1 MKKEKI
7 KAISKDFILFIFI
20 AVMVFSIIAINPI
33 SNLDEIWNYNT
44 ARAITQNLIPYK
56 DISMITTPLLPMITA
71 LFLKLIANE
80 VIVSRVLASVLWGG
94 VLFSIFKILKLLTK
108 EENICLIV
116 TTLFGLL
123 FRDCYCIDYNILA
136 LLFSLII
143 LYIELKNID
152 KPHFE
157 NNKTDFLIGIL
168 AGLTVCTKQSIGAI
182 LAIIVVGYKIIFVQN
197 KKEFIEYLKT
207 IFKRIIGILI
217 PMMIVFIY
225 LIVTNSLQDFIN
237 YAVLGISTFSNKIPY
252 AQLMNNDKKEI
263 QILSRIMPFILLAMT
278 VLTIIIQI
286 KNKKETK
293 NDIKSTDNTDNTI
306 LTILIYSLST
316 LIIMYP
322 ISDEIHFLIASTIT
336 FIGLAYMLYLL
347 GITIYNK
354 INLKS
359 KKKIYKIISLLISI
373 ILIAFIAI
381 KGINNIIE
389 YAKQEKNQ
397 TIEHYKNIQ
406 ISEYLQERINEIDSF
421 ILEQEKE
428 NKKVY
433 ILDAEA
439 AIYMIPINNYNK
451 DYDMFL
457 KGNIG
462 KDGQEGQIQKIKQKF
477 PNEII
482 LIRKKNLQSNWQTP
496 TDVIGYVR
504 ENLEFIGEVSIYEV
518 YK

>member
-94 VLFSIFKILKLLTK
+94 VLFSIFKILKLLIK
-108 EENICLIV
+108 EENTCLII
-116 TTLFGLL
+116 TALLGLL
-123 FRDCYCIDYNILA
+123 FRDCYCIDYNILS
-136 LLFSLII
+136 LMFSLII

-197 KKEFIEYLKT
+197 KKEFIEYFK
-207 IFKRIIGILI
+207 IAFKRIIGILI
-217 PMMIVFIY
+217 PIILVLIY

-263 QILSRIMPFILLAMT
+263 QILSRIMPFILLAMA
-278 VLTIIIQI
+278 VLTIVLR
-286 KNKKETK
+286 NKKKKE
-293 NDIKSTDNTDNTI
+293 NIGNIDNKI
-306 LTILIYSLST
+306 LTMLIYSLST
-316 LIIMYP
+316 IIIMYP
-322 ISDEIHFLIASTIT
+322 ISDEIHFLIAGTIT
-336 FIGLAYMLYLL
+336 FIGLAYILYLL

-354 INLKS
+354 INLQS
-359 KKKIYKIISLLISI
+359 KKKIYKITSLMISI
-373 ILIAFIAI
+373 IAIAFIAVR
-381 KGINNIIE
+381 GIENITE
-389 YAKQEKNQ
+389 YTKQEKNE

-406 ISEYLQERINEIDSF
+406 ISEYLQERINEIDNF

-462 KDGQEGQIQKIKQKF
+462 KDGQEGQIQKIKQKET
-477 PNEII
+477 NEII
-482 LIRKKNLQSNWQTP
+482 LIRKRNLQSNWQTP
-496 TDVIGYVR
+496 TDVIDYVR
-504 ENLEFIGEVSIYEV
+504 ENLEFTGEVSIYEV

>member
-94 VLFSIFKILKLLTK
+94 VLFSIFKILKLLIK
-108 EENICLIV
+108 EENTCLII
-116 TTLFGLL
+116 TALFGLL
-123 FRDCYCIDYNILA
+123 FRDCYCIDYNILS
-136 LLFSLII
+136 LMFSLII

-207 IFKRIIGILI
+207 AFKRIIGILI
-217 PMMIVFIY
+217 PMILVFIY
-225 LIVTNSLQDFIN
+225 LIATNSLQDFIN

-252 AQLMNNDKKEI
+252 AKLMNNDKKEI
-263 QILSRIMPFILLAMT
+263 QILSRIMPFILLAMA
-278 VLTIIIQI
+278 VLTIVLQ
-286 KNKKETK
+286 NKKRKE
-293 NDIKSTDNTDNTI
+293 NIGNIDNKI

-316 LIIMYP
+316 IIIMYP
-322 ISDEIHFLIASTIT
+322 ISDEIHFLIAGTIT
-336 FIGLAYMLYLL
+336 FIGLAYILYLL
-347 GITIYNK
+347 GIAIYNK
-354 INLKS
+354 INLQS
-359 KKKIYKIISLLISI
+359 KKKIYKITSLMISI
-373 ILIAFIAI
+373 IAIAFIAVR
-381 KGINNIIE
+381 GIENITE
-389 YAKQEKNQ
+389 YTKQEKNE

-406 ISEYLQERINEIDSF
+406 ISEYLQERINEIDNF

-462 KDGQEGQIQKIKQKF
+462 KDGQEGQIQKIKQKET
-477 PNEII
+477 NEII
-482 LIRKKNLQSNWQTP
+482 LIRKRNLQSNWQTP
-496 TDVIGYVR
+496 TEVVNYVR
-504 ENLEFIGEVSIYEV
+504 ENLEFMGEVSIYEV
-518 YK
+518 YR

>member
-44 ARAITQNLIPYK
+44 ARAIAQNLIPYK

-94 VLFSIFKILKLLTK
+94 VLFSIFKNLKFLIK
-108 EENICLIV
+108 EENTCLII
-116 TTLFGLL
+116 TALFGLL
-123 FRDCYCIDYNILA
+123 FRDCYCIDYNILS
-136 LLFSLII
+136 LMFSLII

-207 IFKRIIGILI
+207 AFKRIIGILI
-217 PMMIVFIY
+217 PMILVFIY
-225 LIVTNSLQDFIN
+225 LIATNSLQDFIN

-263 QILSRIMPFILLAMT
+263 QILSRIMPFILLAMA
-278 VLTIIIQI
+278 VLTIVLQ
-286 KNKKETK
+286 NKKKKE
-293 NDIKSTDNTDNTI
+293 NIGNIDNKI

-316 LIIMYP
+316 IIIMYP
-322 ISDEIHFLIASTIT
+322 ISDEIHFLIAGTIT
-336 FIGLAYMLYLL
+336 FIGLAYILYLL
-347 GITIYNK
+347 GIAIYNK
-354 INLKS
+354 INLQS
-359 KKKIYKIISLLISI
+359 KKKIYKITSLLISI
-373 ILIAFIAI
+373 ILIAFIAVR
-381 KGINNIIE
+381 GIENITE
-389 YAKQEKNQ
+389 YIKQEKNE

-406 ISEYLQERINEIDSF
+406 ISEYLQERINEIDNF
-421 ILEQEKE
+421 ILEQEKG

-462 KDGQEGQIQKIKQKF
+462 KDGQEGQIQKIKQKET
-477 PNEII
+477 NEII
-482 LIRKKNLQSNWQTP
+482 LIRKRNLQSNWQTP
-496 TDVIGYVR
+496 TEVVNYVR
-504 ENLEFIGEVSIYEV
+504 ENLEFMGEVSIYEV
-518 YK
+518 YR

>member
-44 ARAITQNLIPYK
+44 ARAIAQNLIPYK

-94 VLFSIFKILKLLTK
+94 VLFSIFKILKLLIK
-108 EENICLIV
+108 EENTCLII
-116 TTLFGLL
+116 TALLGLL
-123 FRDCYCIDYNILA
+123 FRDCYCIDYNILS
-136 LLFSLII
+136 LMFSLII

-207 IFKRIIGILI
+207 AFKRIIGILI
-217 PMMIVFIY
+217 PIILVLIY

-263 QILSRIMPFILLAMT
+263 QILSRIMPFILLAMA
-278 VLTIIIQI
+278 VLTIVLQ
-286 KNKKETK
+286 NKKKKE
-293 NDIKSTDNTDNTI
+293 NIGNIDNKI

-316 LIIMYP
+316 IIIMYP

-336 FIGLAYMLYLL
+336 FIGLAYILYLL
-347 GITIYNK
+347 GIAIYNK
-354 INLKS
+354 INLQS
-359 KKKIYKIISLLISI
+359 KKKIYKITSLMISI
-373 ILIAFIAI
+373 IAIAFIAVR
-381 KGINNIIE
+381 GIENITE
-389 YAKQEKNQ
+389 YTKQEKNE

-406 ISEYLQERINEIDSF
+406 ISEYLQERINEIDNF

-462 KDGQEGQIQKIKQKF
+462 KDGQEGQIQKIKQKET
-477 PNEII
+477 NEII
-482 LIRKKNLQSNWQTP
+482 LIRKRNLQSNWQTP
-496 TDVIGYVR
+496 TEVVNYVR
-504 ENLEFIGEVSIYEV
+504 ENLEFMGEVSIYEV
-518 YK
+518 YR

>member
-94 VLFSIFKILKLLTK
+94 VLFSIFKILKLLIK
-108 EENICLIV
+108 EENTCLII
-116 TTLFGLL
+116 TALLGLL
-123 FRDCYCIDYNILA
+123 FRDCYCIDYNILS
-136 LLFSLII
+136 LMFSLII

-207 IFKRIIGILI
+207 AFKRIIGILI
-217 PMMIVFIY
+217 PIILVLIY

-252 AQLMNNDKKEI
+252 AKLMNNDKKEI
-263 QILSRIMPFILLAMT
+263 QILSRIMPFILLAMA
-278 VLTIIIQI
+278 VLTIVLQ
-286 KNKKETK
+286 NKKRKE
-293 NDIKSTDNTDNTI
+293 NIGNIDNKI

-316 LIIMYP
+316 IIIMYP
-322 ISDEIHFLIASTIT
+322 ISDEIHFLIAGTIT
-336 FIGLAYMLYLL
+336 FIGLAYILYLL
-347 GITIYNK
+347 GIAIYNK
-354 INLKS
+354 INLQS
-359 KKKIYKIISLLISI
+359 KKKIYKITSLMISI
-373 ILIAFIAI
+373 IAIAFIAVR
-381 KGINNIIE
+381 GIENITE
-389 YAKQEKNQ
+389 YTKQEKNE

-406 ISEYLQERINEIDSF
+406 ISEYLQERINEIDNF

-462 KDGQEGQIQKIKQKF
+462 KDGQEGQIQKIKQKET
-477 PNEII
+477 NEII
-482 LIRKKNLQSNWQTP
+482 LIRKRNLQSNWQTP
-496 TDVIGYVR
+496 TEVVNYVR
-504 ENLEFIGEVSIYEV
+504 ENLEFMGEVSIYEV
-518 YK
+518 YR

>member
-94 VLFSIFKILKLLTK
+94 VLFSIFKILKLLIK
-108 EENICLIV
+108 EENTCLII
-116 TTLFGLL
+116 TALLGLL
-123 FRDCYCIDYNILA
+123 FRDCYCIDYNILS
-136 LLFSLII
+136 LMFSLII

-207 IFKRIIGILI
+207 AFKRIVGILI
-217 PMMIVFIY
+217 PMILVFIY
-225 LIVTNSLQDFIN
+225 LIATNSLQDFIN

-263 QILSRIMPFILLAMT
+263 QILSRIMPFILLAMA
-278 VLTIIIQI
+278 VLTIVLQ
-286 KNKKETK
+286 NKKKKE
-293 NDIKSTDNTDNTI
+293 NIGNTDNKI

-316 LIIMYP
+316 IIIMYP

-336 FIGLAYMLYLL
+336 FIGLAYILYLL
-347 GITIYNK
+347 GIAIYNK
-354 INLKS
+354 INLQS
-359 KKKIYKIISLLISI
+359 KKKIYKITSLLISI
-373 ILIAFIAI
+373 ILIAFIAVR
-381 KGINNIIE
+381 GIENITE
-389 YAKQEKNQ
+389 YIKQEKNE

-406 ISEYLQERINEIDSF
+406 ISEYLQERINEIDNF

-462 KDGQEGQIQKIKQKF
+462 KDGQEGQIQKIKQKAT
-477 PNEII
+477 NEII
-482 LIRKKNLQSNWQTP
+482 LIRKRNLQSNWQTP
-496 TDVIGYVR
+496 TDVVDYVR
-504 ENLEFIGEVSIYEV
+504 ENLEFMGEVSIYEV

>member
-94 VLFSIFKILKLLTK
+94 VLFSIFKILKLLIK
-108 EENICLIV
+108 EENTCLII
-116 TTLFGLL
+116 TALLGLL
-123 FRDCYCIDYNILA
+123 FRDCYCIDYNILS
-136 LLFSLII
+136 LMFSLII

-197 KKEFIEYLKT
+197 KKEFIEYLK
-207 IFKRIIGILI
+207 IAFKRIIGILI
-217 PMMIVFIY
+217 PMILVFIY
-225 LIVTNSLQDFIN
+225 LIATNSLQDFIN
-237 YAVLGISTFSNKIPY
+237 YAVLGISTFSNKIAY

-263 QILSRIMPFILLAMT
+263 QILSRIMPFILLAMA
-278 VLTIIIQI
+278 VLTIVLQ
-286 KNKKETK
+286 NKKKKE
-293 NDIKSTDNTDNTI
+293 NIGNIDNKI

-316 LIIMYP
+316 IIIMYP
-322 ISDEIHFLIASTIT
+322 ISDEIHFLIAGTIT
-336 FIGLAYMLYLL
+336 FIGLAYILYLL
-347 GITIYNK
+347 GIAIYNK
-354 INLKS
+354 INLQS
-359 KKKIYKIISLLISI
+359 KKKIYKITSLMISI
-373 ILIAFIAI
+373 IAIAFIAVR
-381 KGINNIIE
+381 GIENITE
-389 YAKQEKNQ
+389 YTKQEKNE

-406 ISEYLQERINEIDSF
+406 ISEYLQERINEIDNF

-462 KDGQEGQIQKIKQKF
+462 KDGQEGQIQKIKQKET
-477 PNEII
+477 NGII
-482 LIRKKNLQSNWQTP
+482 LIRKRNLKSNWQTP
-496 TDVIGYVR
+496 TEVVNYVR
-504 ENLEFIGEVSIYEV
+504 ENLEFMGEVSIYEV

>member
-94 VLFSIFKILKLLTK
+94 VLFSIFKILKLLIK
-108 EENICLIV
+108 EENTCLIIIA
-116 TTLFGLL
+116 LLGLL
-123 FRDCYCIDYNILA
+123 FRDCYCIDYNILS
-136 LLFSLII
+136 LMFSLII

-207 IFKRIIGILI
+207 AFKRIIGILI
-217 PMMIVFIY
+217 PMILVFIY
-225 LIVTNSLQDFIN
+225 LIATNSLQDFIN

-263 QILSRIMPFILLAMT
+263 QILSRIMPFILLAMA
-278 VLTIIIQI
+278 VLTIVLQ
-286 KNKKETK
+286 NKKKKE
-293 NDIKSTDNTDNTI
+293 NIGNIDNKI
-306 LTILIYSLST
+306 LTMLIYSLST
-316 LIIMYP
+316 MIIMYP

-336 FIGLAYMLYLL
+336 FIGLAYILYLL
-347 GITIYNK
+347 GIAIYNK
-354 INLKS
+354 INLQS
-359 KKKIYKIISLLISI
+359 KKKIYKITSLMISI
-373 ILIAFIAI
+373 IAIAFIAVR
-381 KGINNIIE
+381 GIENITE
-389 YAKQEKNQ
+389 YIKQEKNE

-406 ISEYLQERINEIDSF
+406 ISEYLQERINEIDNF

-462 KDGQEGQIQKIKQKF
+462 KDGQEGQIQKIKQKET
-477 PNEII
+477 NEII
-482 LIRKKNLQSNWQTP
+482 LIRKRNLQSNWQTP
-496 TDVIGYVR
+496 TEVVNYVR
-504 ENLEFIGEVSIYEV
+504 ENLEFMGEVSIYEV
-518 YK
+518 YR

>member
-94 VLFSIFKILKLLTK
+94 VLFSIFKILKLLIK
-108 EENICLIV
+108 EENTCLII
-116 TTLFGLL
+116 TALLGLL
-123 FRDCYCIDYNILA
+123 FRDCYCIDYNILS
-136 LLFSLII
+136 LMFSLII

-207 IFKRIIGILI
+207 AFKRIIGILI
-217 PMMIVFIY
+217 PIILVLIY

-252 AQLMNNDKKEI
+252 AKLMNNDKKEI
-263 QILSRIMPFILLAMT
+263 QILSRIMPFILLAMA
-278 VLTIIIQI
+278 VLTIVLQ
-286 KNKKETK
+286 NKKKKE
-293 NDIKSTDNTDNTI
+293 NIGNIDNKI
-306 LTILIYSLST
+306 LTMLIYSLST
-316 LIIMYP
+316 IIIMYP

-336 FIGLAYMLYLL
+336 FIGLAYILYLL
-347 GITIYNK
+347 GIAIYNK
-354 INLKS
+354 INLQS
-359 KKKIYKIISLLISI
+359 KKKIYKITSLLISI
-373 ILIAFIAI
+373 ILIAFIAVR
-381 KGINNIIE
+381 GIENITE
-389 YAKQEKNQ
+389 YTKQEKNE

-406 ISEYLQERINEIDSF
+406 ISEYLQERINEIDNF

-462 KDGQEGQIQKIKQKF
+462 KDGQEGQIQKIKQKET
-477 PNEII
+477 NEII
-482 LIRKKNLQSNWQTP
+482 LIRKRNLQSNWQTP
-496 TDVIGYVR
+496 TEVVNYVR
-504 ENLEFIGEVSIYEV
+504 ENLKFMGEVSIYEV
-518 YK
+518 YR

>member
-94 VLFSIFKILKLLTK
+94 VLFSIFKILELLIK
-108 EENICLIV
+108 EENTCLII
-116 TTLFGLL
+116 TALLGLL
-123 FRDCYCIDYNILA
+123 FRDCYCIDYNILS
-136 LLFSLII
+136 LMFSLII

-157 NNKTDFLIGIL
+157 NNKNDFLIGIL

-197 KKEFIEYLKT
+197 KREFIEYLKT
-207 IFKRIIGILI
+207 AFKRIIGILI
-217 PMMIVFIY
+217 PMILVCIY
-225 LIVTNSLQDFIN
+225 LIATNSLQDFIN

-263 QILSRIMPFILLAMT
+263 QTLSRIMPFILLAMA
-278 VLTIIIQI
+278 VLTIVLQ
-286 KNKKETK
+286 NKKKKE
-293 NDIKSTDNTDNTI
+293 NIGNTDNKI

-316 LIIMYP
+316 IIIMYP

-336 FIGLAYMLYLL
+336 FIGLAYILYLL

-354 INLKS
+354 INLQS
-359 KKKIYKIISLLISI
+359 KKKIYKITSLMISI
-373 ILIAFIAI
+373 IAIAFIAVR
-381 KGINNIIE
+381 GIENITE
-389 YAKQEKNQ
+389 YTKQEKNE

-406 ISEYLQERINEIDSF
+406 ISKYLQERINEIDNF

-462 KDGQEGQIQKIKQKF
+462 KDGQEGQIQKIKQKET
-477 PNEII
+477 NEII
-482 LIRKKNLQSNWQTP
+482 LIRKRNLQSNWQTP
-496 TDVIGYVR
+496 TEVVNYVR
-504 ENLEFIGEVSIYEV
+504 ENLEFMGEVSIYEV
-518 YK
+518 YR

>member
-94 VLFSIFKILKLLTK
+94 VLFSIFKILKLLIK
-108 EENICLIV
+108 EENTCLII
-116 TTLFGLL
+116 TALLGLL
-123 FRDCYCIDYNILA
+123 FRDCYCIDYNILS
-136 LLFSLII
+136 LMFSLII

-207 IFKRIIGILI
+207 AFKRIIGILI
-217 PMMIVFIY
+217 PIILVLIY

-263 QILSRIMPFILLAMT
+263 QILSRIMPFILLIMA
-278 VLTIIIQI
+278 VLTIVLQD
-286 KNKKETK
+286 KKKKE
-293 NDIKSTDNTDNTI
+293 NIGNIDNKI

-316 LIIMYP
+316 IIIMYP

-336 FIGLAYMLYLL
+336 FIGLAYILYLL
-347 GITIYNK
+347 GIAIYNK
-354 INLKS
+354 INLQS
-359 KKKIYKIISLLISI
+359 KKKIYKITSLLISI
-373 ILIAFIAI
+373 ILIAFIAVR
-381 KGINNIIE
+381 GIENITE
-389 YAKQEKNQ
+389 YIKQEKNE

-406 ISEYLQERINEIDSF
+406 ISKYLQERINEIDNF

-462 KDGQEGQIQKIKQKF
+462 KDGQEGQIQKIKQKET
-477 PNEII
+477 NEII
-482 LIRKKNLQSNWQTP
+482 LIRKRNLQSNWQTP
-496 TDVIGYVR
+496 TEVVNYVR
-504 ENLEFIGEVSIYEV
+504 ENLEFMGEVSIYEV
-518 YK
+518 YR

>member
-44 ARAITQNLIPYK
+44 ARAIAQNLIPYK

-94 VLFSIFKILKLLTK
+94 VLFSIFKILKLLIK
-108 EENICLIV
+108 EENTCLIIIA
-116 TTLFGLL
+116 LLGLL
-123 FRDCYCIDYNILA
+123 FRDCYCIDYNILS
-136 LLFSLII
+136 LMFSLII

-207 IFKRIIGILI
+207 AFKRIIGILI
-217 PMMIVFIY
+217 PMILVFIY
-225 LIVTNSLQDFIN
+225 LIATNSLQDFIN

-263 QILSRIMPFILLAMT
+263 QILSRIMPFILLAMA
-278 VLTIIIQI
+278 VLTIVLQ
-286 KNKKETK
+286 NKKKKE
-293 NDIKSTDNTDNTI
+293 NIGNIDNKI
-306 LTILIYSLST
+306 LTMLIYSLST
-316 LIIMYP
+316 IIIMYP
-322 ISDEIHFLIASTIT
+322 ISDEIHFLIAGTIT
-336 FIGLAYMLYLL
+336 FIGLAYILYLL

-354 INLKS
+354 INLQS
-359 KKKIYKIISLLISI
+359 KKKIYKITSLMISI
-373 ILIAFIAI
+373 IAIAFIAVR
-381 KGINNIIE
+381 GIENITE
-389 YAKQEKNQ
+389 YTKQEKNE

-406 ISEYLQERINEIDSF
+406 ISEYLQERINEIDIF

-462 KDGQEGQIQKIKQKF
+462 KDGQEGQIQKIKQKET
-477 PNEII
+477 NEII
-482 LIRKKNLQSNWQTP
+482 LIRKRNLQSNWQTP
-496 TDVIGYVR
+496 TEVVDYVR
-504 ENLEFIGEVSIYEV
+504 ENLEFMGEVSIYEV
-518 YK
+518 YR

>member
-44 ARAITQNLIPYK
+44 ARAIAQNLIPYK

-94 VLFSIFKILKLLTK
+94 VLFSIFKILKLLIK
-108 EENICLIV
+108 EENTCLII
-116 TTLFGLL
+116 TALLGLL
-123 FRDCYCIDYNILA
+123 FRDCYCIDYNILS
-136 LLFSLII
+136 LMFSLII

-157 NNKTDFLIGIL
+157 NNKNDFLIGIL

-207 IFKRIIGILI
+207 AFKRIIGILI
-217 PMMIVFIY
+217 PMILVCIY
-225 LIVTNSLQDFIN
+225 LIATNSLQDFIN

-263 QILSRIMPFILLAMT
+263 QILSRIMPFILLSMA
-278 VLTIIIQI
+278 VLTIVLQ
-286 KNKKETK
+286 NKKKKE
-293 NDIKSTDNTDNTI
+293 NIGNTDNKI

-316 LIIMYP
+316 IIIMYP
-322 ISDEIHFLIASTIT
+322 ISDEIHFLIAGTIT
-336 FIGLAYMLYLL
+336 FIGLAYILYLL

-354 INLKS
+354 INLQS
-359 KKKIYKIISLLISI
+359 KKKIYKITSLMISI
-373 ILIAFIAI
+373 IAIAFIAVR
-381 KGINNIIE
+381 GIENITE
-389 YAKQEKNQ
+389 YTKQEKNE

-406 ISEYLQERINEIDSF
+406 ISEYLQERINEIDNF

-462 KDGQEGQIQKIKQKF
+462 KDGQEGQIQKIKQKET
-477 PNEII
+477 NEII
-482 LIRKKNLQSNWQTP
+482 LIRKRNLQSNWQTP
-496 TDVIGYVR
+496 TEVVNYVR
-504 ENLEFIGEVSIYEV
+504 ENLEFMGEVSIYEV
-518 YK
+518 YR

>member
-71 LFLKLIANE
+71 LFLKLIAKE

-94 VLFSIFKILKLLTK
+94 VLFSIFKILKLLIK
-108 EENICLIV
+108 EENTCLII
-116 TTLFGLL
+116 TALLGLL
-123 FRDCYCIDYNILA
+123 FRDCYCIDYNILS
-136 LLFSLII
+136 LMFSLII

-197 KKEFIEYLKT
+197 KKEFIEYLK
-207 IFKRIIGILI
+207 IAFKRIIGILI
-217 PMMIVFIY
+217 PIILVLIY

-263 QILSRIMPFILLAMT
+263 QILSRIMPFILLAMA
-278 VLTIIIQI
+278 VLTIVLR
-286 KNKKETK
+286 NKKKKE
-293 NDIKSTDNTDNTI
+293 NIGNIDNKI
-306 LTILIYSLST
+306 LTMLIYSLST
-316 LIIMYP
+316 IIIMYP
-322 ISDEIHFLIASTIT
+322 ISDEIHFLIAGTIT
-336 FIGLAYMLYLL
+336 FIGLAYILL

-354 INLKS
+354 INLQS
-359 KKKIYKIISLLISI
+359 KKKIYKITSLMISI
-373 ILIAFIAI
+373 IAIAFIAVR
-381 KGINNIIE
+381 GIENITE
-389 YAKQEKNQ
+389 YTKQEKNE

-406 ISEYLQERINEIDSF
+406 ISEYLQERINEIDNF

-462 KDGQEGQIQKIKQKF
+462 KDGQEGQIQKIKQKET
-477 PNEII
+477 NEII
-482 LIRKKNLQSNWQTP
+482 LIRKRNLQSNWQTP
-496 TDVIGYVR
+496 TDVIDYVR
-504 ENLEFIGEVSIYEV
+504 ENLEFTGEVSIYEV

>member
-44 ARAITQNLIPYK
+44 ARAIAQNLIPYK

-94 VLFSIFKILKLLTK
+94 VLFSIFKILKLLIK
-108 EENICLIV
+108 EENTCLII
-116 TTLFGLL
+116 TALLGLL
-123 FRDCYCIDYNILA
+123 FRDCYCIDYNILS
-136 LLFSLII
+136 LMFSLII

-157 NNKTDFLIGIL
+157 NNKNDFLIGIL

-207 IFKRIIGILI
+207 AFKRIIGILI
-217 PMMIVFIY
+217 PMILVCIY
-225 LIVTNSLQDFIN
+225 LIATNSLQDFIN

-263 QILSRIMPFILLAMT
+263 QILSRIMPFILLAMA
-278 VLTIIIQI
+278 VLTIVLQ
-286 KNKKETK
+286 NKKKKE
-293 NDIKSTDNTDNTI
+293 NIGNTDNKI

-316 LIIMYP
+316 IIIMYP
-322 ISDEIHFLIASTIT
+322 ISDEIHFLIAGTIT
-336 FIGLAYMLYLL
+336 FIGLAYILYLL

-354 INLKS
+354 INLQS
-359 KKKIYKIISLLISI
+359 KKKIYKITSLMISI
-373 ILIAFIAI
+373 IAIAFIAVR
-381 KGINNIIE
+381 GIENITE
-389 YAKQEKNQ
+389 YTKQEKNE

-406 ISEYLQERINEIDSF
+406 ISEYLQERINEIDNF

-462 KDGQEGQIQKIKQKF
+462 KDGQEGQIKKIKQKET
-477 PNEII
+477 NEII
-482 LIRKKNLQSNWQTP
+482 LIRKRNLQSNWQTP
-496 TDVIGYVR
+496 TEVVNYVR
-504 ENLEFIGEVSIYEV
+504 ENLEFMGEVSIYEV
-518 YK
+518 YR

>member
-94 VLFSIFKILKLLTK
+94 VLFSIFKILKLLIK
-108 EENICLIV
+108 EENTCLII
-116 TTLFGLL
+116 TALFGLL
-123 FRDCYCIDYNILA
+123 FRDCYCIDYNILS
-136 LLFSLII
+136 LMFSLII

-207 IFKRIIGILI
+207 AFKRIIGILI
-217 PMMIVFIY
+217 PIILVLIY

-263 QILSRIMPFILLAMT
+263 QILSRIMPFILLAMA
-278 VLTIIIQI
+278 VLTIVLQ
-286 KNKKETK
+286 NKKKKE
-293 NDIKSTDNTDNTI
+293 NIGNIDNKI

-316 LIIMYP
+316 IIIMYP

-336 FIGLAYMLYLL
+336 FIGLAYILYLL
-347 GITIYNK
+347 GIAIYNK
-354 INLKS
+354 INLQS
-359 KKKIYKIISLLISI
+359 KKKIYKITSLLISI
-373 ILIAFIAI
+373 ILIAFIAVR
-381 KGINNIIE
+381 GIENITE
-389 YAKQEKNQ
+389 YIKQEKNE

-406 ISEYLQERINEIDSF
+406 ISEYLQERINEIDNF

-462 KDGQEGQIQKIKQKF
+462 KDGQEGQIQKIKQKET
-477 PNEII
+477 NEII
-482 LIRKKNLQSNWQTP
+482 LIRKRNLQSNWQTP
-496 TDVIGYVR
+496 TEVVNYVR
-504 ENLEFIGEVSIYEV
+504 ENLEFMGEVSIYEV
-518 YK
+518 YR

>member
-94 VLFSIFKILKLLTK
+94 VLFSIFKILKLLIK
-108 EENICLIV
+108 EENTFLII
-116 TTLFGLL
+116 TALLGLL
-123 FRDCYCIDYNILA
+123 FRDCYCIDYNILS
-136 LLFSLII
+136 LMFSLII

-197 KKEFIEYLKT
+197 KKEFIEYLK
-207 IFKRIIGILI
+207 IAFKRIIGILI
-217 PMMIVFIY
+217 PIILVLIY

-263 QILSRIMPFILLAMT
+263 QILSRIMPFILLAMA
-278 VLTIIIQI
+278 VLTIVLQ
-286 KNKKETK
+286 NKKKKE
-293 NDIKSTDNTDNTI
+293 NIGNIDNKI
-306 LTILIYSLST
+306 LTMLIYSLST
-316 LIIMYP
+316 IIIMYP
-322 ISDEIHFLIASTIT
+322 ISDEIHFLIAGTIT
-336 FIGLAYMLYLL
+336 FIGLAYILYLL

-354 INLKS
+354 INLQS
-359 KKKIYKIISLLISI
+359 KKKIYKITSLMILII
-373 ILIAFIAI
+373 AIAFIAVR
-381 KGINNIIE
+381 GIENITE
-389 YAKQEKNQ
+389 YIKQEKNE

-406 ISEYLQERINEIDSF
+406 ISEYLQERINEIDNF

-462 KDGQEGQIQKIKQKF
+462 KDGQEGQIQKIKQKET
-477 PNEII
+477 NEII
-482 LIRKKNLQSNWQTP
+482 LIRKRNLQSNWQTP
-496 TDVIGYVR
+496 TEVVNYVR
-504 ENLEFIGEVSIYEV
+504 ENLEFMGEVSIYEV

>member
-94 VLFSIFKILKLLTK
+94 VLFSIFKILKLLIK
-108 EENICLIV
+108 EENTCLII
-116 TTLFGLL
+116 TALFGLL
-123 FRDCYCIDYNILA
+123 FRDCYCIDYNILS
-136 LLFSLII
+136 LMFSLII

-207 IFKRIIGILI
+207 AFKRIIGILI
-217 PMMIVFIY
+217 PIILVLIY

-263 QILSRIMPFILLAMT
+263 QILSRIMPFILLAMA
-278 VLTIIIQI
+278 VLTIVLQ
-286 KNKKETK
+286 NKKKKE
-293 NDIKSTDNTDNTI
+293 NIGNIDNKI
-306 LTILIYSLST
+306 LTMLIYSLST
-316 LIIMYP
+316 IIIMYP
-322 ISDEIHFLIASTIT
+322 ISDEIHFLIAGTIT
-336 FIGLAYMLYLL
+336 FIGLAYILYLL

-354 INLKS
+354 INLQS
-359 KKKIYKIISLLISI
+359 KKKIYKITSLMISI
-373 ILIAFIAI
+373 IAIAFIAVR
-381 KGINNIIE
+381 GIENITE
-389 YAKQEKNQ
+389 YIKQEKNE

-406 ISEYLQERINEIDSF
+406 ISEYLQERINEIDNF
-421 ILEQEKE
+421 ILEQEKG

-462 KDGQEGQIQKIKQKF
+462 KDGQEGQIQKIKQKET
-477 PNEII
+477 NEII
-482 LIRKKNLQSNWQTP
+482 LIRKRNLQSNWQTP
-496 TDVIGYVR
+496 TDVIDYVR
-504 ENLEFIGEVSIYEV
+504 ENLEFTGEVIIYEV

>member
-44 ARAITQNLIPYK
+44 ARAIAQNLIPYK

-94 VLFSIFKILKLLTK
+94 VLFSIFKILKLLIK
-108 EENICLIV
+108 EENTCLIIIA
-116 TTLFGLL
+116 LLGLL
-123 FRDCYCIDYNILA
+123 FRDCYCIDYNILS
-136 LLFSLII
+136 LMFSLII

-207 IFKRIIGILI
+207 AFKRIIGILI
-217 PMMIVFIY
+217 PIILVLIY

-263 QILSRIMPFILLAMT
+263 QILSRIMPFILLAMA
-278 VLTIIIQI
+278 VLTIVLQ
-286 KNKKETK
+286 NKKKKE
-293 NDIKSTDNTDNTI
+293 NIGNIDNKI
-306 LTILIYSLST
+306 LTMLIYSLST
-316 LIIMYP
+316 IIIMYP
-322 ISDEIHFLIASTIT
+322 ISDEIHFLIAGTIT
-336 FIGLAYMLYLL
+336 FIGLAYILYLL

-354 INLKS
+354 INLQS
-359 KKKIYKIISLLISI
+359 KKKIYKITSLMISI
-373 ILIAFIAI
+373 IAIAFIAVR
-381 KGINNIIE
+381 GIENITE
-389 YAKQEKNQ
+389 YTKQEKNE

-406 ISEYLQERINEIDSF
+406 ISEYLQERINEIDIF

-462 KDGQEGQIQKIKQKF
+462 KDGQEGQIQKIKQKET
-477 PNEII
+477 NEII
-482 LIRKKNLQSNWQTP
+482 LIRKRNLQSNWQTP
-496 TDVIGYVR
+496 TEVVDYVR
-504 ENLEFIGEVSIYEV
+504 ENLEFMGEVSIYEV
-518 YK
+518 YR

>member
-1 MKKEKI
+1 MKKEKV
-7 KAISKDFILFIFI
+7 KAILKNFILFIFI

-94 VLFSIFKILKLLTK
+94 VLFSIFKILKLLIK
-108 EENICLIV
+108 EENTCLII
-116 TTLFGLL
+116 TALLGLL
-123 FRDCYCIDYNILA
+123 FRDCYCIDYNILS
-136 LLFSLII
+136 LMFSLII

-207 IFKRIIGILI
+207 AFKRIIGILI
-217 PMMIVFIY
+217 PMILVFIY
-225 LIVTNSLQDFIN
+225 LIATNSLQDFIN

-263 QILSRIMPFILLAMT
+263 QILSRIMPFILLAMA
-278 VLTIIIQI
+278 VLTIVLQ
-286 KNKKETK
+286 NKKKKE
-293 NDIKSTDNTDNTI
+293 NIGNIDNKI
-306 LTILIYSLST
+306 LTMLIYSLST
-316 LIIMYP
+316 IIIMYP
-322 ISDEIHFLIASTIT
+322 ISDEIHFLIAGTIT
-336 FIGLAYMLYLL
+336 FIGLAYILYLL

-354 INLKS
+354 INLQS
-359 KKKIYKIISLLISI
+359 KKKIYKITSLMISI
-373 ILIAFIAI
+373 IAIAFIAVR
-381 KGINNIIE
+381 GIENITE
-389 YAKQEKNQ
+389 YTKQEKNE

-406 ISEYLQERINEIDSF
+406 ISEYLQERINEIDIF

-462 KDGQEGQIQKIKQKF
+462 KDGQEGQIQKIKQKET
-477 PNEII
+477 NEII
-482 LIRKKNLQSNWQTP
+482 LIRKRNLQSNWQTP
-496 TDVIGYVR
+496 TEVVDYVR
-504 ENLEFIGEVSIYEV
+504 ENLEFMGEVSIYEV
-518 YK
+518 YR

>member
-94 VLFSIFKILKLLTK
+94 VLFSIFKILKLLIK
-108 EENICLIV
+108 EENTCLII
-116 TTLFGLL
+116 TALLGLL
-123 FRDCYCIDYNILA
+123 FRDCYCIDYNILS
-136 LLFSLII
+136 LMFSLII

-168 AGLTVCTKQSIGAI
+168 AGLTVCIKQSIGAI

-207 IFKRIIGILI
+207 AFKRIIGILI
-217 PMMIVFIY
+217 PIILVLIY

-263 QILSRIMPFILLAMT
+263 QILSRIMPFILLAMA
-278 VLTIIIQI
+278 VLTIVLQ
-286 KNKKETK
+286 NKKKKE
-293 NDIKSTDNTDNTI
+293 NIGNIDNKI

-316 LIIMYP
+316 IIIMYP

-336 FIGLAYMLYLL
+336 FIGLAYILYLL
-347 GITIYNK
+347 GIAIYNK
-354 INLKS
+354 INLQS
-359 KKKIYKIISLLISI
+359 KKKIYKITSLLISI
-373 ILIAFIAI
+373 ILIAFIAVR
-381 KGINNIIE
+381 GIENITE
-389 YAKQEKNQ
+389 YIKQEKNE

-406 ISEYLQERINEIDSF
+406 ISEYLQERINEIDNF

-462 KDGQEGQIQKIKQKF
+462 KDGQEGQIQKIKQKET
-477 PNEII
+477 NEII
-482 LIRKKNLQSNWQTP
+482 LIRKRNLQSNWQTP
-496 TDVIGYVR
+496 TEVVNYVR
-504 ENLEFIGEVSIYEV
+504 ENLEFMGEVSIYEV
-518 YK
+518 YR

>member
-94 VLFSIFKILKLLTK
+94 VLFSIFKILKLLIK
-108 EENICLIV
+108 EENTCLII
-116 TTLFGLL
+116 TALLGLL
-123 FRDCYCIDYNILA
+123 FRDCYCIDYNILS
-136 LLFSLII
+136 LMFSLII

-197 KKEFIEYLKT
+197 KREFIEYLKT
-207 IFKRIIGILI
+207 AFKRIIGILI
-217 PMMIVFIY
+217 PMILVFIY
-225 LIVTNSLQDFIN
+225 LITTNSLQDFIN

-263 QILSRIMPFILLAMT
+263 QILSRIMPFILLAMA
-278 VLTIIIQI
+278 VLTIVLQ
-286 KNKKETK
+286 NKKKKE
-293 NDIKSTDNTDNTI
+293 NIGNTDNKI

-316 LIIMYP
+316 IIIMYP

-336 FIGLAYMLYLL
+336 FIGLAYILYLL
-347 GITIYNK
+347 GIAIYNK
-354 INLKS
+354 INLQS
-359 KKKIYKIISLLISI
+359 KKKIYKITSLLISI
-373 ILIAFIAI
+373 ILIAFIAVR
-381 KGINNIIE
+381 GIENITE
-389 YAKQEKNQ
+389 YIKQEKNE

-406 ISEYLQERINEIDSF
+406 ISEYLQERINEIDNF

-462 KDGQEGQIQKIKQKF
+462 KDGQEGQIQKIKQKET
-477 PNEII
+477 NEII
-482 LIRKKNLQSNWQTP
+482 LIRKRNLQSNWQTP
-496 TDVIGYVR
+496 TDVVDYVR
-504 ENLEFIGEVSIYEV
+504 ENLEFMGEVSIYEV

>member
-94 VLFSIFKILKLLTK
+94 VLFSIFKILKLLIK
-108 EENICLIV
+108 EENTCLII
-116 TTLFGLL
+116 TALLGLL
-123 FRDCYCIDYNILA
+123 FRDCYCIDYNILS
-136 LLFSLII
+136 LMFSLII

-157 NNKTDFLIGIL
+157 NNKNDFLIGIL

-197 KKEFIEYLKT
+197 KREFIEYLKT
-207 IFKRIIGILI
+207 AFKRIIGILI
-217 PMMIVFIY
+217 PMILVFIY
-225 LIVTNSLQDFIN
+225 LITTNSLQDFIN

-263 QILSRIMPFILLAMT
+263 QILSRIMPFILLAMA
-278 VLTIIIQI
+278 VLTIVLQ
-286 KNKKETK
+286 NKKKKE
-293 NDIKSTDNTDNTI
+293 NIGNTDNKI

-316 LIIMYP
+316 IIIMYP

-336 FIGLAYMLYLL
+336 FIGLAYILYLL
-347 GITIYNK
+347 GIAIYNK
-354 INLKS
+354 INLQS
-359 KKKIYKIISLLISI
+359 KKKIYKITSLLISI
-373 ILIAFIAI
+373 ILIAFIAVR
-381 KGINNIIE
+381 GIENITE
-389 YAKQEKNQ
+389 YIKQEKNE

-406 ISEYLQERINEIDSF
+406 ISEYLQERINEIDNF

-462 KDGQEGQIQKIKQKF
+462 KDGQEGQIQKIKQKET
-477 PNEII
+477 NEII
-482 LIRKKNLQSNWQTP
+482 LIRKRNLQSNWQTP
-496 TDVIGYVR
+496 TDVVDYVR
-504 ENLEFIGEVSIYEV
+504 ENLEFMGEVSIYEV

>member
-44 ARAITQNLIPYK
+44 ARAIAQNLIPYK

-94 VLFSIFKILKLLTK
+94 VLFSIFKILKLLIK
-108 EENICLIV
+108 EENTCLII
-116 TTLFGLL
+116 TALLGLL
-123 FRDCYCIDYNILA
+123 FRDCYCIDYNILS
-136 LLFSLII
+136 LMFSLII

-207 IFKRIIGILI
+207 AFKRIIGILI
-217 PMMIVFIY
+217 PMILVFIY
-225 LIVTNSLQDFIN
+225 LIATNSLQDFIN

-263 QILSRIMPFILLAMT
+263 QILSRIMPFILLAMA
-278 VLTIIIQI
+278 VLTIVLQ
-286 KNKKETK
+286 NKKKKE
-293 NDIKSTDNTDNTI
+293 NIGNIDNKI
-306 LTILIYSLST
+306 LTMLIYSLST
-316 LIIMYP
+316 IIIMYP
-322 ISDEIHFLIASTIT
+322 ISDEIHFLIAGTIT
-336 FIGLAYMLYLL
+336 FIGLAYILYLL
-347 GITIYNK
+347 GIAIYNK
-354 INLKS
+354 INLQS
-359 KKKIYKIISLLISI
+359 KKKIYKITSLLISI
-373 ILIAFIAI
+373 ILIAFIAVR
-381 KGINNIIE
+381 GIENITE
-389 YAKQEKNQ
+389 YIKQEKNE

-406 ISEYLQERINEIDSF
+406 ISEYLQERINEIDNF

-462 KDGQEGQIQKIKQKF
+462 KDGQEGQIQKIKQKET
-477 PNEII
+477 NEII
-482 LIRKKNLQSNWQTP
+482 LIRKRNLQSNWQTP
-496 TDVIGYVR
+496 TEVVNYVR
-504 ENLEFIGEVSIYEV
+504 ENLEFMGEVSIYEV

>member
-44 ARAITQNLIPYK
+44 ARAIAQNLIPYK

-94 VLFSIFKILKLLTK
+94 VLFSIFKILKLLIK
-108 EENICLIV
+108 EENTCLII
-116 TTLFGLL
+116 TALLGLL
-123 FRDCYCIDYNILA
+123 FRDCYCIDYNILS
-136 LLFSLII
+136 LMFSLII

-207 IFKRIIGILI
+207 AFKRIIGILI
-217 PMMIVFIY
+217 PMILVFIY
-225 LIVTNSLQDFIN
+225 LIATNSLQDFIN

-263 QILSRIMPFILLAMT
+263 QILSRIMPFILLAMA
-278 VLTIIIQI
+278 VLTIVLQ
-286 KNKKETK
+286 NKKKKE
-293 NDIKSTDNTDNTI
+293 NIGNIDNKI
-306 LTILIYSLST
+306 LTMLIYSLST
-316 LIIMYP
+316 IIIMYP
-322 ISDEIHFLIASTIT
+322 ISDEIHFLIAGTIT
-336 FIGLAYMLYLL
+336 FIGLAYILYLL

-354 INLKS
+354 INLQS
-359 KKKIYKIISLLISI
+359 KKKIYKITSLMISI
-373 ILIAFIAI
+373 IAIAFIAVR
-381 KGINNIIE
+381 GIENITE
-389 YAKQEKNQ
+389 YTKQEKNE

-406 ISEYLQERINEIDSF
+406 ISEYLQERINEIDNF

-462 KDGQEGQIQKIKQKF
+462 KDGQEGQIQKIKQKET
-477 PNEII
+477 NEII
-482 LIRKKNLQSNWQTP
+482 LIRKRNLQSNWQTP
-496 TDVIGYVR
+496 TEVVDYVR
-504 ENLEFIGEVSIYEV
+504 ENLEFMGEVSIYEV
-518 YK
+518 YR

>member
-94 VLFSIFKILKLLTK
+94 VLFSIFKILKLLIK
-108 EENICLIV
+108 EENTCLII
-116 TTLFGLL
+116 TALLGLL
-123 FRDCYCIDYNILA
+123 FRDCYCIDYNILS
-136 LLFSLII
+136 LMFSLII

-207 IFKRIIGILI
+207 AFKRIIGILI
-217 PMMIVFIY
+217 PMILVCIY
-225 LIVTNSLQDFIN
+225 LIATNSLQDFIN

-263 QILSRIMPFILLAMT
+263 QILSRIMPFILLIMA
-278 VLTIIIQI
+278 VLTIVLQD
-286 KNKKETK
+286 KKKKE
-293 NDIKSTDNTDNTI
+293 NIGNIDNKI

-316 LIIMYP
+316 IIIMYP

-336 FIGLAYMLYLL
+336 FIGLAYILYLL
-347 GITIYNK
+347 GIAIYNK
-354 INLKS
+354 INLQS
-359 KKKIYKIISLLISI
+359 KKKIYKITSLLISI
-373 ILIAFIAI
+373 ILIAFIAVR
-381 KGINNIIE
+381 GIENITE
-389 YAKQEKNQ
+389 YTKQEKNE

-406 ISEYLQERINEIDSF
+406 ISEYLQERINEIDNF

-462 KDGQEGQIQKIKQKF
+462 KDGQEGQIQKIKQKET
-477 PNEII
+477 NEII
-482 LIRKKNLQSNWQTP
+482 LIRKRNLQSNWQTP
-496 TDVIGYVR
+496 TEVVNYVR
-504 ENLEFIGEVSIYEV
+504 ENLEFMGEVSIYEV
-518 YK
+518 YR

>member
-44 ARAITQNLIPYK
+44 ARAIAQNLIPYK

-94 VLFSIFKILKLLTK
+94 VLFSIFKILKLLIK
-108 EENICLIV
+108 EENTCLII
-116 TTLFGLL
+116 TALLGLL
-123 FRDCYCIDYNILA
+123 FRDCYCIDYNILS
-136 LLFSLII
+136 LMFSLII

-197 KKEFIEYLKT
+197 KKEVIEYLKT
-207 IFKRIIGILI
+207 AFKRIIGILI
-217 PMMIVFIY
+217 PMILVCIY
-225 LIVTNSLQDFIN
+225 LIATNSLQDFIN

-263 QILSRIMPFILLAMT
+263 QILSRIMPFILLAMA
-278 VLTIIIQI
+278 VLTIMLQ
-286 KNKKETK
+286 NKKKKE
-293 NDIKSTDNTDNTI
+293 NIGNTDNKI

-316 LIIMYP
+316 IIIMYP
-322 ISDEIHFLIASTIT
+322 ISDEIHFLIAGTIT
-336 FIGLAYMLYLL
+336 FIGLAYILYLL

-354 INLKS
+354 INLQS
-359 KKKIYKIISLLISI
+359 KKKIYKITSLMISI
-373 ILIAFIAI
+373 IAIAFIAVR
-381 KGINNIIE
+381 GIENITE
-389 YAKQEKNQ
+389 YTKQEKNE

-406 ISEYLQERINEIDSF
+406 ISKYLQERINEIDNF

-462 KDGQEGQIQKIKQKF
+462 KDGQEGQIQKIKQKET
-477 PNEII
+477 NEII
-482 LIRKKNLQSNWQTP
+482 LIRKRNLQSNWQTP
-496 TDVIGYVR
+496 TEVVNYVR
-504 ENLEFIGEVSIYEV
+504 ENLEFMGEVSIYEV
-518 YK
+518 YR

>member
-44 ARAITQNLIPYK
+44 ARAIAQNLIPYK

-94 VLFSIFKILKLLTK
+94 VLFSIFKILKLLIK
-108 EENICLIV
+108 EENTCLII
-116 TTLFGLL
+116 TALLGLL
-123 FRDCYCIDYNILA
+123 FRDCYCIDYNILS
-136 LLFSLII
+136 LMFSLII

-207 IFKRIIGILI
+207 AFKRIIGILI
-217 PMMIVFIY
+217 PIILVLIY

-252 AQLMNNDKKEI
+252 AQLMNNNKKEI
-263 QILSRIMPFILLAMT
+263 QILSRIMPFILLAMA
-278 VLTIIIQI
+278 VLTIVLQ
-286 KNKKETK
+286 NKKKKE
-293 NDIKSTDNTDNTI
+293 NIGNIDNKI

-316 LIIMYP
+316 IIIMYP

-336 FIGLAYMLYLL
+336 FIGLAYILYLL
-347 GITIYNK
+347 GIAIYNK
-354 INLKS
+354 INLQS
-359 KKKIYKIISLLISI
+359 KKKIYKITSLMISI
-373 ILIAFIAI
+373 IAIAFIAVR
-381 KGINNIIE
+381 GIENITE
-389 YAKQEKNQ
+389 YTKQEKNE

-406 ISEYLQERINEIDSF
+406 ISEYLQERINEIDNF

-462 KDGQEGQIQKIKQKF
+462 KDGQEGQIQKIKQKET
-477 PNEII
+477 NEII
-482 LIRKKNLQSNWQTP
+482 LIRKRNLQSNWQTP
-496 TDVIGYVR
+496 TEVVDYVR
-504 ENLEFIGEVSIYEV
+504 GNLEFMGEVSIYEV
-518 YK
+518 YR

>member
-80 VIVSRVLASVLWGG
+80 VIVSRVLASVLCGG
-94 VLFSIFKILKLLTK
+94 VLFSIFKILKLLIK
-108 EENICLIV
+108 EENTCLII
-116 TTLFGLL
+116 TALLGLL
-123 FRDCYCIDYNILA
+123 FRDCYCIDYNILS
-136 LLFSLII
+136 LMFSLII

-197 KKEFIEYLKT
+197 KKEFIEYLK
-207 IFKRIIGILI
+207 IAFKRIIGILI
-217 PMMIVFIY
+217 PIILVLIY

-263 QILSRIMPFILLAMT
+263 QILSRIMPFILLAMA
-278 VLTIIIQI
+278 VLTIVLQ
-286 KNKKETK
+286 NKKKKE
-293 NDIKSTDNTDNTI
+293 NIGNTDNKI
-306 LTILIYSLST
+306 LTMLIYSLST
-316 LIIMYP
+316 IIIMYP
-322 ISDEIHFLIASTIT
+322 ISDEIHFLIAGTIT
-336 FIGLAYMLYLL
+336 FIGLAYILYLL

-354 INLKS
+354 INLQS
-359 KKKIYKIISLLISI
+359 KKKIYKITSLMISI
-373 ILIAFIAI
+373 IAIAFIAVR
-381 KGINNIIE
+381 GIENITE
-389 YAKQEKNQ
+389 YIKQEKNE

-406 ISEYLQERINEIDSF
+406 ISEYLQERINEIDNF

-462 KDGQEGQIQKIKQKF
+462 KDGQEGQIQKIKQKET
-477 PNEII
+477 NEII
-482 LIRKKNLQSNWQTP
+482 LIRKRNLQSNWQTP
-496 TDVIGYVR
+496 TEVVNYVR
-504 ENLEFIGEVSIYEV
+504 ENLEFMGEVSIYEV

>member
-94 VLFSIFKILKLLTK
+94 VLFSIFKILKLLIK
-108 EENICLIV
+108 EENTCLII
-116 TTLFGLL
+116 TALLGLL
-123 FRDCYCIDYNILA
+123 FRDCYCIDYNILS
-136 LLFSLII
+136 LMFSLII

-207 IFKRIIGILI
+207 AFKRIIGILI
-217 PMMIVFIY
+217 PIILVLIY

-252 AQLMNNDKKEI
+252 AKLMNNDKKEI
-263 QILSRIMPFILLAMT
+263 QILSRIMPFILLAMA
-278 VLTIIIQI
+278 VLTIVLQ
-286 KNKKETK
+286 NKKKKE
-293 NDIKSTDNTDNTI
+293 NIGNIDNKI
-306 LTILIYSLST
+306 LTMLIYSLST
-316 LIIMYP
+316 IIIMYP
-322 ISDEIHFLIASTIT
+322 ISDEIHFLIAGTIT
-336 FIGLAYMLYLL
+336 FIGLAYILYLL
-347 GITIYNK
+347 GIAIYNK
-354 INLKS
+354 INLQS
-359 KKKIYKIISLLISI
+359 KKKIYKITSLLISI
-373 ILIAFIAI
+373 ILIAFIVVR
-381 KGINNIIE
+381 GIENITE
-389 YAKQEKNQ
+389 YIKQEKNE

-406 ISEYLQERINEIDSF
+406 ISKYLQERINEIDNF

-462 KDGQEGQIQKIKQKF
+462 KDGQEGQIQKIKQKET
-477 PNEII
+477 NEII
-482 LIRKKNLQSNWQTP
+482 LIRKRNLQSNWQTP
-496 TDVIGYVR
+496 TEVVNYVR
-504 ENLEFIGEVSIYEV
+504 ENLEFMGEVSIYEV
-518 YK
+518 YR

>member
-80 VIVSRVLASVLWGG
+80 VIVSRVLASVLCGG
-94 VLFSIFKILKLLTK
+94 VLFSIFKILKLLIK
-108 EENICLIV
+108 EENTCLII
-116 TTLFGLL
+116 TALLGLL
-123 FRDCYCIDYNILA
+123 FRDCYCIDYNILS
-136 LLFSLII
+136 LMFSLII

-197 KKEFIEYLKT
+197 KKEFIEYLK
-207 IFKRIIGILI
+207 IAFKRIIGILI
-217 PMMIVFIY
+217 PIILVFIY
-225 LIVTNSLQDFIN
+225 LIATNSLQDFIN
-237 YAVLGISTFSNKIPY
+237 YAVLGISTFSNKIAY

-263 QILSRIMPFILLAMT
+263 QILSRIMPFILLAMA
-278 VLTIIIQI
+278 VLTIVLQ
-286 KNKKETK
+286 NKKKKE
-293 NDIKSTDNTDNTI
+293 NIGNIDNKI

-316 LIIMYP
+316 IIIMYP
-322 ISDEIHFLIASTIT
+322 ISDEIHFLIAGTIT
-336 FIGLAYMLYLL
+336 FIGLAYILYLL
-347 GITIYNK
+347 GIAIYNK
-354 INLKS
+354 INLQS
-359 KKKIYKIISLLISI
+359 KKKIYKITSLIISI
-373 ILIAFIAI
+373 IAIAFIAVR
-381 KGINNIIE
+381 GIENITE
-389 YAKQEKNQ
+389 YTKQEKNE

-406 ISEYLQERINEIDSF
+406 ISEYLQERINEIDNF

-462 KDGQEGQIQKIKQKF
+462 KDGQEGQIQKIKQKET
-477 PNEII
+477 NGII
-482 LIRKKNLQSNWQTP
+482 LIRKRNLKSNWQTP
-496 TDVIGYVR
+496 TEVVNYVR
-504 ENLEFIGEVSIYEV
+504 ENLEFMGEVSIYEV

>member
-94 VLFSIFKILKLLTK
+94 VLFSIFKILKLLIK
-108 EENICLIV
+108 EENTCLII
-116 TTLFGLL
+116 TALLGLL
-123 FRDCYCIDYNILA
+123 FRDCYCIDYNILS
-136 LLFSLII
+136 LMFSLII

-207 IFKRIIGILI
+207 AFKRIIGILI
-217 PMMIVFIY
+217 PMILVFIY
-225 LIVTNSLQDFIN
+225 LITTNSLQDFIN

-263 QILSRIMPFILLAMT
+263 QILSRIMPFILLAMA
-278 VLTIIIQI
+278 VLTIVLQ
-286 KNKKETK
+286 NKKKKE
-293 NDIKSTDNTDNTI
+293 NIGNTDNKI

-316 LIIMYP
+316 IIIMYP

-336 FIGLAYMLYLL
+336 FIGLAYILYLL
-347 GITIYNK
+347 GIAIYNK
-354 INLKS
+354 INLQS
-359 KKKIYKIISLLISI
+359 KKKIYKITSLLISI
-373 ILIAFIAI
+373 ILIAFIAVR
-381 KGINNIIE
+381 GIENITE
-389 YAKQEKNQ
+389 YIKQEKNE

-406 ISEYLQERINEIDSF
+406 ISEYLQERINEIDNF

-462 KDGQEGQIQKIKQKF
+462 KDGQEGQIQKIKQKAT
-477 PNEII
+477 NEII
-482 LIRKKNLQSNWQTP
+482 LIRKRNLQSNWQTP
-496 TDVIGYVR
+496 TDVVDYVR
-504 ENLEFIGEVSIYEV
+504 ENLEFMGEVSIYEV

>member
-1 MKKEKI
+1 MKKEKV
-7 KAISKDFILFIFI
+7 KAILKNFILFIFI

-94 VLFSIFKILKLLTK
+94 VLFSIFKILKLLIK
-108 EENICLIV
+108 EENTCLII
-116 TTLFGLL
+116 TALLGLL
-123 FRDCYCIDYNILA
+123 FRDCYCIDYNILS
-136 LLFSLII
+136 LMFSLII

-197 KKEFIEYLKT
+197 KKEFIEYLK
-207 IFKRIIGILI
+207 IAFKRIIGILI
-217 PMMIVFIY
+217 PMILVFIY
-225 LIVTNSLQDFIN
+225 LIATNSLQDFIN

-252 AQLMNNDKKEI
+252 AKLMNNDKKEI
-263 QILSRIMPFILLAMT
+263 QILSRIMPFILLAMA
-278 VLTIIIQI
+278 VLTIVLQ
-286 KNKKETK
+286 NKKKKE
-293 NDIKSTDNTDNTI
+293 NIGNIDNKI
-306 LTILIYSLST
+306 LTMLIYSLST
-316 LIIMYP
+316 IIIMYP

-336 FIGLAYMLYLL
+336 FIGLAYILYLL
-347 GITIYNK
+347 GIAIYNK
-354 INLKS
+354 INLQS
-359 KKKIYKIISLLISI
+359 KKKIYKITSLMISI
-373 ILIAFIAI
+373 IAIAFIAVR
-381 KGINNIIE
+381 GIENITE
-389 YAKQEKNQ
+389 YTKQEKNE

-406 ISEYLQERINEIDSF
+406 ISEYLQERINEIDNF

-462 KDGQEGQIQKIKQKF
+462 KDGQEGQIQKIKQKET
-477 PNEII
+477 NEII
-482 LIRKKNLQSNWQTP
+482 LIRKRNLQSNWQTP
-496 TDVIGYVR
+496 TEVVNYVR

>member
-94 VLFSIFKILKLLTK
+94 VLFSIFKILKLLIK
-108 EENICLIV
+108 EENTCLII
-116 TTLFGLL
+116 TALLGLL
-123 FRDCYCIDYNILA
+123 FRDCYCIDYNILS
-136 LLFSLII
+136 LMFSLII

-207 IFKRIIGILI
+207 AFKRIIGILI
-217 PMMIVFIY
+217 PMILVCIY
-225 LIVTNSLQDFIN
+225 LIATNSLQDFIN

-263 QILSRIMPFILLAMT
+263 QILSRIMPFILLAMA
-278 VLTIIIQI
+278 VLTIMLQ
-286 KNKKETK
+286 NKKKKE
-293 NDIKSTDNTDNTI
+293 NIGNTDNKI

-316 LIIMYP
+316 IIIMYP
-322 ISDEIHFLIASTIT
+322 ISDEIHFLIAGTIT
-336 FIGLAYMLYLL
+336 FIGLAYILYLL

-354 INLKS
+354 INLQS
-359 KKKIYKIISLLISI
+359 KKKIYKITSLMISI
-373 ILIAFIAI
+373 IAIVFIAVR
-381 KGINNIIE
+381 GIENITE
-389 YAKQEKNQ
+389 YTKQEKNE

-406 ISEYLQERINEIDSF
+406 ISEYLQERINEIDNF

-462 KDGQEGQIQKIKQKF
+462 KDGQEGQIQKIKQKET
-477 PNEII
+477 NEII
-482 LIRKKNLQSNWQTP
+482 LIRKRNLQSNWQTP
-496 TDVIGYVR
+496 TEVVNYVR
-504 ENLEFIGEVSIYEV
+504 ENLEFMGEVSIYEV
-518 YK
+518 YR

>member
-7 KAISKDFILFIFI
+7 KEISKDFILFIFI

-94 VLFSIFKILKLLTK
+94 VLFSIFKILKLLIK
-108 EENICLIV
+108 EENTCLIIIA
-116 TTLFGLL
+116 LLGLL
-123 FRDCYCIDYNILA
+123 FRDCYCIDYNILS
-136 LLFSLII
+136 LMFSLII

-207 IFKRIIGILI
+207 AFKRIIGILI
-217 PMMIVFIY
+217 PMILVFIY
-225 LIVTNSLQDFIN
+225 LIATNSLQDFIN

-263 QILSRIMPFILLAMT
+263 QILSRIMPFILLAMA
-278 VLTIIIQI
+278 VLTIVLQ
-286 KNKKETK
+286 NKKKKE
-293 NDIKSTDNTDNTI
+293 NIGNIDNKI
-306 LTILIYSLST
+306 LTMLIYSLST
-316 LIIMYP
+316 MIIMYP

-336 FIGLAYMLYLL
+336 FIGLAYILYLL
-347 GITIYNK
+347 GIAIYNK
-354 INLKS
+354 INLQS
-359 KKKIYKIISLLISI
+359 KKKIYKITSLMISI
-373 ILIAFIAI
+373 IAIAFIAVR
-381 KGINNIIE
+381 GIENITE
-389 YAKQEKNQ
+389 YIKQEKNE

-406 ISEYLQERINEIDSF
+406 ISEYLQERINEIDNF

-462 KDGQEGQIQKIKQKF
+462 KDGQEGQIQKIKQKET
-477 PNEII
+477 NEII
-482 LIRKKNLQSNWQTP
+482 LIRKRNLQSNWQTP
-496 TDVIGYVR
+496 TEVVNYVR
-504 ENLEFIGEVSIYEV
+504 ENLEFMGEVSIYEV
-518 YK
+518 YR

>member
-44 ARAITQNLIPYK
+44 ARAIAQNLIPYK

-94 VLFSIFKILKLLTK
+94 VLFSIFKILKLLIK
-108 EENICLIV
+108 EENTCLII
-116 TTLFGLL
+116 TALLGLL
-123 FRDCYCIDYNILA
+123 FRDCYCIDYNILS
-136 LLFSLII
+136 LMFSLII

-157 NNKTDFLIGIL
+157 NNKNDFLIGIL

-207 IFKRIIGILI
+207 AFKRIIGILI
-217 PMMIVFIY
+217 PMTLVCIY
-225 LIVTNSLQDFIN
+225 LIATNSLQDFIN

-263 QILSRIMPFILLAMT
+263 QILSRIMPFILLAMA
-278 VLTIIIQI
+278 VLTIMLQ
-286 KNKKETK
+286 NKKKKE
-293 NDIKSTDNTDNTI
+293 NIGNTDNKI

-316 LIIMYP
+316 IIIMYP
-322 ISDEIHFLIASTIT
+322 ISDEIHFLIAGTIT
-336 FIGLAYMLYLL
+336 FIGLAYILYLL

-354 INLKS
+354 INLQS
-359 KKKIYKIISLLISI
+359 KKKIYKITSLMISI
-373 ILIAFIAI
+373 IAIAFIAVR
-381 KGINNIIE
+381 GIENITE
-389 YAKQEKNQ
+389 YTKQEKNE

-406 ISEYLQERINEIDSF
+406 ISKYLQERINEIDNF

-462 KDGQEGQIQKIKQKF
+462 KDGQEGQIQKIKQKET
-477 PNEII
+477 NEII
-482 LIRKKNLQSNWQTP
+482 LIRKRNLQSNWQTP
-496 TDVIGYVR
+496 TEVVNYVR
-504 ENLEFIGEVSIYEV
+504 ENLEFMGEVSIYEV
-518 YK
+518 YR

>member
-94 VLFSIFKILKLLTK
+94 VLFSIFKILKLLIK
-108 EENICLIV
+108 EENTCLII
-116 TTLFGLL
+116 TALLGLL
-123 FRDCYCIDYNILA
+123 FRDCYCIDYNILS
-136 LLFSLII
+136 LMFSLII

-168 AGLTVCTKQSIGAI
+168 AGLTVCIKQSIGAI

-207 IFKRIIGILI
+207 AFKRIIGILI
-217 PMMIVFIY
+217 PIILVCIY
-225 LIVTNSLQDFIN
+225 LIATNSLQDFIN

-252 AQLMNNDKKEI
+252 AKLMNNDKKEI
-263 QILSRIMPFILLAMT
+263 QILSRIMPFILLAMA
-278 VLTIIIQI
+278 VLTIVLQ
-286 KNKKETK
+286 NKKKKE
-293 NDIKSTDNTDNTI
+293 NIGNIDNKI
-306 LTILIYSLST
+306 LTMLIYSLST
-316 LIIMYP
+316 IIIMYP
-322 ISDEIHFLIASTIT
+322 ISDEIHFLIAGTIT
-336 FIGLAYMLYLL
+336 FIGLAYILYLL
-347 GITIYNK
+347 GIAIYNK
-354 INLKS
+354 INLQS
-359 KKKIYKIISLLISI
+359 KKKIYKITSLLISI
-373 ILIAFIAI
+373 ILIAFIAVR
-381 KGINNIIE
+381 GIENITE
-389 YAKQEKNQ
+389 YTKQEKNE

-406 ISEYLQERINEIDSF
+406 ISEYLQERINEIDNF

-462 KDGQEGQIQKIKQKF
+462 KDGQEGQIQKIKQKET
-477 PNEII
+477 NEII
-482 LIRKKNLQSNWQTP
+482 LIRKRNLQSNWQTP
-496 TDVIGYVR
+496 TEVVNYVR
-504 ENLEFIGEVSIYEV
+504 ENLEFMGEVSIYEV
-518 YK
+518 YR

>member
-7 KAISKDFILFIFI
+7 KEISKDFILFIFI

-94 VLFSIFKILKLLTK
+94 VLFSIFKILKLLIK
-108 EENICLIV
+108 EENTCLIIIA
-116 TTLFGLL
+116 LLGLL
-123 FRDCYCIDYNILA
+123 FRDCYCIDYNILS
-136 LLFSLII
+136 LMFSLII

-207 IFKRIIGILI
+207 AFKRIIGILI
-217 PMMIVFIY
+217 PMILVFIY
-225 LIVTNSLQDFIN
+225 LIATNSLQDFIN

-263 QILSRIMPFILLAMT
+263 QILSRIMPFILLAMA
-278 VLTIIIQI
+278 VLTIVLQ
-286 KNKKETK
+286 NKKKKE
-293 NDIKSTDNTDNTI
+293 NIGNIDNKI
-306 LTILIYSLST
+306 LTMLIYSLST
-316 LIIMYP
+316 IIIMYP
-322 ISDEIHFLIASTIT
+322 ISDEIHFLIAGTIT
-336 FIGLAYMLYLL
+336 FIGLAYILYLL

-354 INLKS
+354 INLQS
-359 KKKIYKIISLLISI
+359 KKKIYKITSLMISI
-373 ILIAFIAI
+373 IAIAFIAVR
-381 KGINNIIE
+381 GIENITE
-389 YAKQEKNQ
+389 YTKQEKNE

-406 ISEYLQERINEIDSF
+406 ISEYLQERINEIDIF

-462 KDGQEGQIQKIKQKF
+462 KDGQEGQIQKIKQKET
-477 PNEII
+477 NEII
-482 LIRKKNLQSNWQTP
+482 LIRKRNLQSNWQTP
-496 TDVIGYVR
+496 TEVVNYVR
-504 ENLEFIGEVSIYEV
+504 ENLEFMGEVSIYEV